1 MIKFEVKSSGEVV
14 LETSG
19 ALWKVI
25 AESAYFIRSI
35 YEELKKKDEDAAEVY
50 KSMLQAAIVVDE
62 SPVWNSKE

>member
-19 ALWKVI
+19 ALWKLI
-25 AESAYFIRSI
+25 AESAYFIRAI

-50 KSMLQAAIVVDE
+50 KGMLQASIAVDE

>member
-35 YEELKKKDEDAAEVY
+35 YEELKKKDEDAAESY
-50 KSMLQAAIVVDE
+50 KVMLQASIAADE